1 MNLQPLSVDLTLSYE
16 QNKHLLPSYSLDKHS
31 FMHSMAPLIAER
43 LECLKTI
50 VTVRR
55 S

>member
-1 MNLQPLSVDLTLSYE
+1 MNLQPLSVDLTLRYG

-31 FMHSMAPLIAER
+31 FMHSMTTGNRGEIRMPENNR
-43 LECLKTI
+43 H
-50 VTVRR
+50 